1 MLPDLKDWT
10 SCYDY
15 VHTVIKQMNSCP
27 ICHLPL
33 IYNEPVYLP
42 DIDPPKFEEKSDYY
56 WARIQQIMK
65 EGAQIQ
71 NESYLFG
78 QQRKPGDKGLL
89 KTNGEKCHYVS
100 KTMVPEISRPRLYET
115 PAVIGLMRPEPQY
128 YIAPPRRRIR
138 NQHKL
143 FDYNMAQ
150 LFPHGIAPHRL
161 SRAGNFFQMSG
172 TKYFLGC
179 SDCNQCHTG
188 HHQLSLIMD
197 EAYKFNQTRT
207 GMPKPANMY
216 NMYTAMFDSM
226 ANYTEPFGIN
236 VTEER
241 CNTWQIEL
249 WIHYCSIMFLAQH
262 ASEQNRK
269 KYTKW
274 GVYTYA
280 FHYAHRDMGLCD
292 FYMSQILAAILYCNY
307 DIDVDFTWL
316 HQSFLS
322 NLALWAERN
331 HLFISPKQST
341 HCLWRLVMGNKD
353 TNQIFPVYTDVA
365 YGPNKNHYNK
375 DHTDLYWLH
384 VDNPC
389 TVGNLISKKIT
400 EFCETWL
407 KYIGMVIDVGNAR
420 AGKTGYPATSNLD
433 VSQFSPREQDIMKK
447 LLEFYQDRTGIYE
460 IVDEL
465 PSLKVTYDEVT
476 DTTRTTVEKEASKLI
491 MTQSSLDVIEGI
503 FYTAFPSKPPT
514 VQNNIWAATPFR
526 DLPAFVNICYYNLFH
541 LSIPRTRA
549 LLGAIPQPFLEDK
562 WQRLKDMY
570 YLLAAKQRTWAV

>member
-1 MLPDLKDWT
+1 
-10 SCYDY
+10 
-15 VHTVIKQMNSCP
+15 
-27 ICHLPL
+27 
-33 IYNEPVYLP
+33 
-42 DIDPPKFEEKSDYY
+42 
-56 WARIQQIMK
+56 
-65 EGAQIQ
+65 
-71 NESYLFG
+71 
-78 QQRKPGDKGLL
+78 
-89 KTNGEKCHYVS
+89 
-100 KTMVPEISRPRLYET
+100 
-115 PAVIGLMRPEPQY
+115 
-128 YIAPPRRRIR
+128 
-138 NQHKL
+138 
-143 FDYNMAQ
+143 
-150 LFPHGIAPHRL
+150 
-161 SRAGNFFQMSG
+161 
-172 TKYFLGC
+172 
-179 SDCNQCHTG
+179 
-188 HHQLSLIMD
+188 
-197 EAYKFNQTRT
+197 
-207 GMPKPANMY
+207 
-216 NMYTAMFDSM
+216 
-226 ANYTEPFGIN
+226 
-236 VTEER
+236 
-241 CNTWQIEL
+241 
-249 WIHYCSIMFLAQH
+249 
-262 ASEQNRK
+262 
-269 KYTKW
+269 
-274 GVYTYA
+274 
-280 FHYAHRDMGLCD
+280 
-292 FYMSQILAAILYCNY
+292 
-307 DIDVDFTWL
+307 
-316 HQSFLS
+316 
-322 NLALWAERN
+322 
-331 HLFISPKQST
+331 
-341 HCLWRLVMGNKD
+341 MGNKD